1 MHWHT
6 CRYCYVFAAISSQ
19 LPLFWQLTSCRHQSS
34 RGRGLSHA
42 HHISLIQAQYPGLLE
57 RFTDFIAG
65 ASGKRLAVF
74 LDYDG
79 TLTPIVKNPD
89 KAYMSDQ
96 VRIQASTLQ
105 LPTAMAA
112 HAT

>member
-1 MHWHT
+1 MLYSDVKH
-6 CRYCYVFAAISSQ
+6 
-19 LPLFWQLTSCRHQSS
+19 PLS
-34 RGRGLSHA
+34 RQSHA
-42 HHISLIQAQYPGLLE
+42 LHQHKHVRSALAQESFICGPIVSYDHCIFFVQAQYPGLLGS
-57 RFTDFIAG
+57 FTEFIAG

-96 VRIQASTLQ
+96 VRMQACAYQ
-105 LPTAMAA
+105 LPSCMSLTKC
-112 HAT
+112 